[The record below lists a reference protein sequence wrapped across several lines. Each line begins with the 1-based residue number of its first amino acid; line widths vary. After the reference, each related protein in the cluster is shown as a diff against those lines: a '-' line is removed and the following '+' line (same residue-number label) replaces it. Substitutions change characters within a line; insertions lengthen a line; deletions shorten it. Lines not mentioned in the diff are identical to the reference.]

1 MFKHLLLPT
10 DGSAGSERAIARAL
24 ELARECGVKVTGL
37 HVVQPFHLVSH
48 DIDMVEQTRA
58 SFEANVRARGRQYL
72 DAIERGAEELGVE
85 VSTRIVVADHPY
97 RAIIDTAR
105 TAGCD
110 LIVMASHGR
119 RGMRAVLLG
128 SETQKVLTHGNTPV
142 LVLR

>member
-10 DGSAGSERAIARAL
+10 DGSAASERAVARAV
-24 ELARECGVKVTGL
+24 ELAREGAAKITAL
-37 HVVQPFHLVSH
+37 HVVQPFHLASH

-58 SFEANVRARGRQYL
+58 SFEANVRARGRQCL
-72 DAIERGAEELGVE
+72 DAIERAAEAAGVE
-85 VSTRIVVADHPY
+85 VTTRIVIADHPY

-105 TAGCD
+105 DAGCD

-119 RGMRAVLLG
+119 RGMKAVLMG
-128 SETQKVLTHGNTPV
+128 SETQKVLTHTRTPV